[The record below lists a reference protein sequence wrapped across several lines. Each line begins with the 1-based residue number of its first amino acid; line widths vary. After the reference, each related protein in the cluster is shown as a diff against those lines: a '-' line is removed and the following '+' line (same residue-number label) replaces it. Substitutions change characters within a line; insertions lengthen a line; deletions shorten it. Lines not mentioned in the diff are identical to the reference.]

1 MKFSVG
7 VTPLLVLASLEA
19 LALQCCCRTASKP
32 FLFDQAALANALT
45 PVPLH
50 AIDTPKSSAY
60 ILNDSGAEV
69 LVTNKKLKWRLVREA
84 AELPQPETCC
94 HHRR

>member
-1 MKFSVG
+1 M
-7 VTPLLVLASLEA
+7 LLPNCIEA
-19 LALQCCCRTASKP
+19 V
-32 FLFDQAALANALT
+32 LFDQAALANALT

-84 AELPQPETCC
+84 AELVACQNAGCAAPAGAALDRSCSTRLYLR
-94 HHRR
+94 HDG